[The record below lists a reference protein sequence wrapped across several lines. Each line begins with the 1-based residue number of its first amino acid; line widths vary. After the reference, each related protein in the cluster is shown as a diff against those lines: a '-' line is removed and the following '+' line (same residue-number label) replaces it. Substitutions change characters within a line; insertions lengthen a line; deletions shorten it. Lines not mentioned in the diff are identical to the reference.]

1 MYSFSL
7 WIDLTGRLFAES
19 NNCNYQFVNSEVSLG
34 FFKIGHTHFFRLF
47 NTVDNVQFNF
57 LPMTGFKRG
66 PLISEATTLPTEPQP
81 LP

>member
-47 NTVDNVQFNF
+47 NTVDNVQYNF
-57 LPMTGFKRG
+57 FADDWIQTRTSGIG
-66 PLISEATTLPTEPQP
+66 SDHSTN
-81 LP
+81 